1 MLIVV
6 GFFFVLFPMGK
17 VKLCEDAI
25 GWLKQI
31 VSIPYGKGKDIQLT
45 QINQVLKNAYQFPMG
60 KVKCLQNMLLQ
71 HVLLGINSLW
81 ERLRCCPRAKRLGN
95 STHATALREDEPQGE
110 YFASDKLVGKV
121 SIPYGKGKVDVAKS
135 LAKKQDGKY
144 QFPMGKVKT
153 IAT

>member
-1 MLIVV
+1 MSKMMLIVV

-95 STHATALREDEPQGE
+95 STHATALREDEPQ
-110 YFASDKLVGKV
+110 AKTDRQSATAKADK
-121 SIPYGKGKVDVAKS
+121 SERAYE
-135 LAKKQDGKY
+135 
-144 QFPMGKVKT
+144 
-153 IAT
+153 